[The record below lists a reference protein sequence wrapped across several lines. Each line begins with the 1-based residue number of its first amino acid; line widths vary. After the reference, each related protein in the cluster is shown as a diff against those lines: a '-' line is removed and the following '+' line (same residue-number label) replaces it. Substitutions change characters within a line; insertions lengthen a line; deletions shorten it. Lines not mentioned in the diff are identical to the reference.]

1 MNNFPDDTFI
11 AIACRIDSK
20 RLPGKATKHLVG
32 KISPIQILIS
42 RLKKIIPSSQ
52 IILTT
57 TKEKNCDILMEVAE
71 KNNINCFRGSK
82 LDVMDRFIN
91 AGKKYGNFSD
101 IVRVTGDNPLT
112 DPNIIVEMIKF
123 HKKNFSDYTF
133 TQSIPVGTRP
143 EIINF
148 DFLKNLHKKIKNS
161 SNTEYMT
168 FYLRQE
174 LGQKISEYKKD
185 FIRIFDNET
194 LTLDTIED
202 FNYLKKVFD
211 NSSSNIYTEL
221 ADIIKIINTKKL
233 KKEKTKITSSVINLD
248 EFEILK

>member
-32 KISPIQILIS
+32 KISPIEILIS

-112 DPNIIVEMIKF
+112 DPNIIVEMIKY
-123 HKKNFSDYTF
+123 HKKNF
-133 TQSIPVGTRP
+133 Q
-143 EIINF
+143 IIHLLNL
-148 DFLKNLHKKIKNS
+148 FLLA
-161 SNTEYMT
+161 
-168 FYLRQE
+168 
-174 LGQKISEYKKD
+174 LGQK
-185 FIRIFDNET
+185 
-194 LTLDTIED
+194 
-202 FNYLKKVFD
+202 
-211 NSSSNIYTEL
+211 
-221 ADIIKIINTKKL
+221 
-233 KKEKTKITSSVINLD
+233 
-248 EFEILK
+248 